1 MFAPKTSAP
10 TSGGLTISTPSTSL
24 FGNANTQNT
33 STAAPGTT
41 TTPSL
46 FGNTSTTQSKPA
58 TGLFGNTQQS
68 SSTGSTMFGTQQ
80 QPQQQAGA
88 TSSLFGNQQK
98 PAGTTPSLFGNQQTQ
113 NGSTSLFGSNANTAA
128 ASTTQPT
135 QSSGLF
141 GGAAAT
147 TQTQTKP
154 TFSLGGATT
163 GGGGLF
169 SGQQSQPQQQQQQQA
184 NKPTLNVFGN
194 STANQATQPSLL
206 QQSTA
211 PGNIVQGVKV
221 DISNL
226 LPTTKYESCSDE
238 LRREIEVIDNA
249 ILGQMKL
256 CHEVSDILPTIQSQ
270 GATIPNDVEFVQGKL
285 ETMQHALEN
294 DAQDID
300 QLRSLVARNA
310 AEAEVAFRAIDT
322 LKLPLQY
329 QTTGGS
335 WWSMQDQKVADRS
348 TLPSVRK
355 NTLALPDDVE
365 GDPATAKSVNGVPVN
380 LVDYF
385 SQRSDEMSTVLNRYR
400 GNLKEIEDHLHGVEM
415 SLNRQITDFMSK
427 SRDGSGAATP
437 KTVISDL
444 AAVLGDVEGGILGV
458 ASRLGSVSEQVQE
471 LALGPVTAE
480 GRFGY

>member
-1 MFAPKTSAP
+1 MAV
-10 TSGGLTISTPSTSL
+10 LTVTR
-24 FGNANTQNT
+24 
-33 STAAPGTT
+33 
-41 TTPSL
+41 
-46 FGNTSTTQSKPA
+46 
-58 TGLFGNTQQS
+58 
-68 SSTGSTMFGTQQ
+68 
-80 QPQQQAGA
+80 
-88 TSSLFGNQQK
+88 
-98 PAGTTPSLFGNQQTQ
+98 
-113 NGSTSLFGSNANTAA
+113 
-128 ASTTQPT
+128 
-135 QSSGLF
+135 
-141 GGAAAT
+141 
-147 TQTQTKP
+147 
-154 TFSLGGATT
+154 FS
-163 GGGGLF
+163 
-169 SGQQSQPQQQQQQQA
+169 SGQQSQPQQQQQQQQA